1 MSTVLPGN
9 LGEVLPLRFR
19 VRSEFRFE
27 VTGDHVVAER
37 LPDKQRF
44 SLSLWQLEM
53 LKRFDGIRTF
63 EQASREVYRFFPRKF
78 TTLDL
83 WNFYR
88 WLDHENL
95 VVCAHESI
103 FELVDDDSE
112 EGLDVSQVGTRG
124 KKDSPSS
131 MNIEFNEWQFQALK
145 ISAAVIFCLCVFRIV
160 YVAAPLFEPP
170 VDLSFYGHEGT
181 FTKVMPANKKAR
193 REQKLP
199 ETTIEKLELAVLAK
213 GLQEVRPAGP
223 ELGLKPKAL
232 SVPDRQELMSKIDE
246 LRRQL
251 AECQVRRNEFYIQ
264 NHAAGYHREVT
275 KMTDLLRQINE
286 IESRL

>member
-19 VRSEFRFE
+19 VRSELRFE

-37 LPDKQRF
+37 LSDQRRF
-44 SLSLWQLEM
+44 SLSLWQLEV
-53 LKRFDGIRTF
+53 LRRFDGIRTF
-63 EQASREVYRFFPRKF
+63 EQASREVDRFFPRKF

-83 WNFYR
+83 WNLYR

-95 VVCAHESI
+95 VVCAHDSI

-112 EGLDVSQVGTRG
+112 EGLDVSQAETWG
-124 KKDSPSS
+124 KKDIPSG

-170 VDLSFYGHEGT
+170 VDLSFNGDEVA
-181 FTKVMPANKKAR
+181 FTEAMPSNKKAR
-193 REQKLP
+193 REQVLP
-199 ETTIEKLELAVLAK
+199 ETTIEELELAVLAK
-213 GLQEVRPAGP
+213 GLQEVGPAGP
-223 ELGLKPKAL
+223 ELSPKLRELA
-232 SVPDRQELMSKIDE
+232 VPDRQELMSKIDD

-251 AECQVRRNEFYIQ
+251 AECQVRRDEFYIQ
-264 NHAAGYHREVT
+264 NHAVGYRREVT

-286 IESRL
+286 IESQL